1 MAGRIV
7 GMSRIAH
14 GADTPASVGGRW
26 SSLRGGQIDRREG
39 LPFGRIRCLSG
50 MNAERKDLHKE
61 EPADRNRPC
70 YRRREERR
78 RGRGLEGL
86 FSGREGDLNAGG
98 VEESDAADTSQESEH
113 GDAVENGAD
122 GRKEDVSKQRD
133 VPAEATEA
141 DLAQASVAAETSA
154 VEADGTSG
162 ARNLPRNGEE
172 RGSGRRSSSS
182 RSPDLRQQC
191 DAGCGDG
198 MRSPDPRRTRDGGR
212 GDGVRS
218 PDPRRT
224 RDGGSGDG
232 VRSPDP
238 RRTRDGGRGDGVRS
252 PDPRRTRDGGRGD
265 GMRSTDPRRTRDGG
279 RGDGVRSPDPRR
291 TRDGGSGDDVR
302 SRDPRRTRDGGR
314 GDGIRGE
321 IATGE
326 AEGIRARQSLVTRVM
341 RDAEEAIAR
350 RTCNGTVER
359 SGETRRTRPTGACV
373 MGKAGE
379 ADIAHRIGSRA
390 GMGGAVVGLD
400 RLAGIGSTTED
411 VPDREGGSNMAIE
424 KKAVGWCTAWSEPRK
439 QGRAYSGQKEGE
451 HQGDRWEGRAR
462 HGEKEGEARPW
473 A

>member
-1 MAGRIV
+1 MVR
-7 GMSRIAH
+7 SDPWRTETRH
-14 GADTPASVGGRW
+14 GGGDLGYRQETGAYRSPDAS
-26 SSLRGGQIDRREG
+26 
-39 LPFGRIRCLSG
+39 
-50 MNAERKDLHKE
+50 
-61 EPADRNRPC
+61 
-70 YRRREERR
+70 YRRREDRR

-113 GDAVENGAD
+113 GDAAENGAD

-141 DLAQASVAAETSA
+141 DLAQASMAAETSA

-162 ARNLPRNGEE
+162 ARNPPRNVEE

-198 MRSPDPRRTRDGGR
+198 VRSPDHRRTCDGGRGDGVRSPDPRRTRDGGR

-224 RDGGSGDG
+224 RDEGSGDG

-265 GMRSTDPRRTRDGG
+265 GMRST
-279 RGDGVRSPDPRR
+279 
-291 TRDGGSGDDVR
+291 
-302 SRDPRRTRDGGR
+302 
-314 GDGIRGE
+314 
-321 IATGE
+321 
-326 AEGIRARQSLVTRVM
+326 
-341 RDAEEAIAR
+341 
-350 RTCNGTVER
+350 
-359 SGETRRTRPTGACV
+359 
-373 MGKAGE
+373 AGE
-379 ADIAHRIGSRA
+379 ADIAHRIGGRA

-400 RLAGIGSTTED
+400 RLAGIGSTMED